1 MAYSLMARLQ
11 QRFGE
16 PVDRST
22 RREFLRQSL
31 VAGTA
36 MLLSGGRVLA
46 EPANPAGK
54 SVIVIGAGF
63 AGLAATYELGS
74 VGYDVTV
81 IEARNRIGGRVVTF
95 DDFVPGRF
103 VEGGGELIGRNHPVW
118 IAYAKK
124 FGLEFIEIPD
134 TADTMPIV
142 LDGKLL
148 PEKEASRLWDEMGRL
163 SRMMDRDAE
172 PVVADRPWQT
182 PHARIL
188 DRRSVADWL
197 NGRHASTLAKKGLAT
212 QLVANNGVA
221 LDRQSYLGMIAAV
234 KGGGG
239 AKYWTDTEVFHC
251 KGGNQQ
257 LAARLA
263 AAIGPARIRLTQP
276 ATSIAIEHGKVAVT
290 RADGRKIVADDAIL

>member
-31 VAGTA
+31 AAGTA

-103 VEGGGELIGRNHPVW
+103 VEGGGELIGRNHPVCRVDGDV
-118 IAYAKK
+118 AAP
-124 FGLEFIEIPD
+124 IPHRPGR
-134 TADTMPIV
+134 ADFPHPV
-142 LDGKLL
+142 LHERG
-148 PEKEASRLWDEMGRL
+148 S
-163 SRMMDRDAE
+163 
-172 PVVADRPWQT
+172 
-182 PHARIL
+182 
-188 DRRSVADWL
+188 
-197 NGRHASTLAKKGLAT
+197 
-212 QLVANNGVA
+212 
-221 LDRQSYLGMIAAV
+221 
-234 KGGGG
+234 
-239 AKYWTDTEVFHC
+239 
-251 KGGNQQ
+251 
-257 LAARLA
+257 LA
-263 AAIGPARIRLTQP
+263 AA
-276 ATSIAIEHGKVAVT
+276 
-290 RADGRKIVADDAIL
+290 